1 MPWHLLLLA
10 AADNSSDPLTAAIGQ
25 VLSYGVLGIVA
36 LAFAFRFIVPRSA
49 VEDARK
55 ESRADLLKDVE
66 RLERQVE
73 QERADKRAVEEQR
86 DEALKFTQANL
97 VPLLVNFTSATG
109 ALIPLLQELV
119 RHREG
124 GGDLEPRWR
133 R

>member
-1 MPWHLLLLA
+1 MPWHLLLA

-25 VLSYGVLGIVA
+25 ILSYGVLGVVA